1 LKNELQNIECRMS
14 NVEMRDDRTRLCDS
28 IFLVRYSSF
37 KSPFGRPIRSDFQFG
52 DERRLNMF
60 PLKTIL
66 CPTDF
71 SEPSLLALKAAN
83 ELARISGAEIIMVHV
98 VSPLPV
104 APHPE
109 AMASFNVAT
118 YMEEMLKSAR
128 ASMDRLIKEKGP
140 SDVTVRPMVL
150 TGNAADEITRA
161 ADEQKVGLIVIST
174 HGLTGWRRFIF
185 GSVAERVVRLSRCPV
200 LAIPAPGEE
209 K

>member
-1 LKNELQNIECRMS
+1 
-14 NVEMRDDRTRLCDS
+14 
-28 IFLVRYSSF
+28 
-37 KSPFGRPIRSDFQFG
+37 
-52 DERRLNMF
+52 MF

-83 ELARISGAEIIMVHV
+83 ELAGISDAEIIMVHV

-104 APHPE
+104 TPHPD
-109 AMASFNVAT
+109 AMATFNVAT

-140 SDVTVRPMVL
+140 SNVTVRPMIL

-161 ADEQKVGLIVIST
+161 AEEQKVGLIVIAT

-185 GSVAERVVRLSRCPV
+185 GSVAERVVRLSPCPV
-200 LAIPAPGEE
+200 LTIPAPGEE

>member
-1 LKNELQNIECRMS
+1 
-14 NVEMRDDRTRLCDS
+14 V
-28 IFLVRYSSF
+28 
-37 KSPFGRPIRSDFQFG
+37 
-52 DERRLNMF
+52 F
-60 PLKTIL
+60 PLKIIL

-71 SEPSLLALKAAN
+71 SEPSLLALKAAS
-83 ELARISGAEIIMVHV
+83 ELAVISGSEIIMVHV

-104 APHPE
+104 TPHPD
-109 AMASFNVAT
+109 AMSSFNVAT
-118 YMEEMLKSAR
+118 YMEEMLNSAR
-128 ASMDRLIKEKGP
+128 ASMDRLIREKGP
-140 SDVTVRPMVL
+140 SDVAVRPMIL

-161 ADEQKVGLIVIST
+161 AEEQKVGLIVIAT

>member
-1 LKNELQNIECRMS
+1 
-14 NVEMRDDRTRLCDS
+14 
-28 IFLVRYSSF
+28 
-37 KSPFGRPIRSDFQFG
+37 
-52 DERRLNMF
+52 MF

-83 ELARISGAEIIMVHV
+83 ELAAISGSEIIMVHV

-104 APHPE
+104 TPHPD
-109 AMASFNVAT
+109 AMATFNVAT
-118 YMEEMLKSAR
+118 YMEEMLKSAS

-140 SDVTVRPMVL
+140 SGVTVRPMVL

-161 ADEQKVGLIVIST
+161 AEEQKVGLIIIAT

-200 LAIPAPGEE
+200 LSIPAPGEE
-209 K
+209 R

>member
-1 LKNELQNIECRMS
+1 MP
-14 NVEMRDDRTRLCDS
+14 NVE
-28 IFLVRYSSF
+28 VN
-37 KSPFGRPIRSDFQFG
+37 
-52 DERRLNMF
+52 RRRFNMF

-83 ELARISGAEIIMVHV
+83 ELARISGAEIILVHV

-104 APHPE
+104 TPHPD
-109 AMASFNVAT
+109 AMATFNVGT
-118 YMEEMLKSAR
+118 YMEEMLKSAS

-140 SDVTVRPMVL
+140 SDVTVRSMVL

-161 ADEQKVGLIVIST
+161 AEEQKVNLIVIAT
-174 HGLTGWRRFIF
+174 HGLTGWRRFFF
-185 GSVAERVVRLSRCPV
+185 GSVAEKVVRLSRCPV

-209 K
+209 S